1 MKKYYCCLKIWK
13 RLRNEMCLLF
23 CRTNSVKELEAF
35 AENAVA
41 VNRMILRHLSISEA
55 FAPPVFNLANAFGD
69 ADEFEEKTP
78 RFTIGDGD
86 NDNGDCGGVDVD
98 FQISSESDG
107 EQAPGMWMGLSPPG
121 KSSLARRRMLSKGSS
136 EDDDSNSAAM
146 TSSTTITKPRSPPK
160 APSALF

>member
-1 MKKYYCCLKIWK
+1 M
-13 RLRNEMCLLF
+13 F
-23 CRTNSVKELEAF
+23 FFFRTNSVKELEAF

-69 ADEFEEKTP
+69 DEFEEKTP
-78 RFTIGDGD
+78 RFTIGDGG
-86 NDNGDCGGVDVD
+86 GDTDGVCGGDVD

-107 EQAPGMWMGLSPPG
+107 EQGAPTMWMGLSPPG

-136 EDDDSNSAAM
+136 EDDDNS
-146 TSSTTITKPRSPPK
+146 SSTTSTTTTTMMKPRSPPK

>member
-1 MKKYYCCLKIWK
+1 MFY
-13 RLRNEMCLLF
+13 
-23 CRTNSVKELEAF
+23 RTNSIKELEAF

-55 FAPPVFNLANAFGD
+55 FAPPVFNLAYAFGD
-69 ADEFEEKTP
+69 DEFEEKTP
-78 RFTIGDGD
+78 RFTIGD
-86 NDNGDCGGVDVD
+86 CGGDTDGVCGGDVD

-107 EQAPGMWMGLSPPG
+107 EQGAPTMWMGLSPPG

-136 EDDDSNSAAM
+136 EDDDNNS
-146 TSSTTITKPRSPPK
+146 SSTTSTTTTTVMKPRSPPK

>member
-1 MKKYYCCLKIWK
+1 M
-13 RLRNEMCLLF
+13 
-23 CRTNSVKELEAF
+23 KELEAF

-69 ADEFEEKTP
+69 DDFEEKTP

-86 NDNGDCGGVDVD
+86 GDGVCGGDVD

-107 EQAPGMWMGLSPPG
+107 EQAPTMWMGLSPPG

-136 EDDDSNSAAM
+136 EDDDSNA
-146 TSSTTITKPRSPPK
+146 STATLKPRSPPK

>member
-1 MKKYYCCLKIWK
+1 MVSF
-13 RLRNEMCLLF
+13 F

-69 ADEFEEKTP
+69 DEFEEKTP
-78 RFTIGDGD
+78 RFTIGDGGGG
-86 NDNGDCGGVDVD
+86 GDADGVVCVGGDVD

-107 EQAPGMWMGLSPPG
+107 EQGGASTMWMGLSPPG

-136 EDDDSNSAAM
+136 EDDDSNS
-146 TSSTTITKPRSPPK
+146 STTTTSTTTTTMKPRSPPK
-160 APSALF
+160 VPSALF

>member
-1 MKKYYCCLKIWK
+1 ML
-13 RLRNEMCLLF
+13 

-69 ADEFEEKTP
+69 DEFEEKTP
-78 RFTIGDGD
+78 RFTIGDGG
-86 NDNGDCGGVDVD
+86 GDTDGVCGGDVD

-107 EQAPGMWMGLSPPG
+107 EQGAPTMWMGLSPPG

-136 EDDDSNSAAM
+136 EDDDNNS
-146 TSSTTITKPRSPPK
+146 SSTTSTSTTTTTMMKPRSPPK

>member
-1 MKKYYCCLKIWK
+1 M
-13 RLRNEMCLLF
+13 F
-23 CRTNSVKELEAF
+23 VFFRTNSVKELEAF

-41 VNRMILRHLSISEA
+41 VNRMILRHFSISEA

-69 ADEFEEKTP
+69 DEFEEKTP
-78 RFTIGDGD
+78 RFTIGDG
-86 NDNGDCGGVDVD
+86 GGGVD

-107 EQAPGMWMGLSPPG
+107 EQGAPTMWMGLSPPG

-136 EDDDSNSAAM
+136 ENDDNNSSR
-146 TSSTTITKPRSPPK
+146 TTSTTTTTVMKPRSPPK